1 MNIMIQS
8 LRFDADKKLQDFI
21 QKKMS
26 KIEKL
31 WEAASQ
37 MEVVLRIEND
47 ATDENK
53 VVEVKIPIPGSADIF
68 AKKQSRTFEEAVDEL
83 VDILSRQV
91 VKAKEKARGI

>member
-1 MNIMIQS
+1 MKIMIQS
-8 LRFDADKKLQDFI
+8 LRFDADKKLQEFI

-31 WEAASQ
+31 WEAVTQ

-53 VVEVKIPIPGSADIF
+53 VVEVKIPVPGGPDLF
-68 AKKQSRTFEEAVDEL
+68 ARKQSRTFEEAVDEL
-83 VDILSRQV
+83 VDIVSRQV
-91 VKAKEKARGI
+91 VKAKEKARGL

>member
-1 MNIMIQS
+1 MKIMIQS

-31 WEAASQ
+31 WDAPSV

-47 ATDENK
+47 ASEENK
-53 VVEVKIPIPGSADIF
+53 VVEVKIPIPGSTDIF
-68 AKKQSRTFEEAVDEL
+68 ARKQSRTFEEAIDDL

-91 VKAKEKARGI
+91 MKAKEKARGL